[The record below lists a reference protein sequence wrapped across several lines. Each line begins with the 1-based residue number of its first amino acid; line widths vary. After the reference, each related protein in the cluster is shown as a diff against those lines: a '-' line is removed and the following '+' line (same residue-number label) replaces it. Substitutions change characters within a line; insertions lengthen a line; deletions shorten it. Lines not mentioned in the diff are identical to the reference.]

1 MRFETLVFERYGAFT
16 DRVLELREGA
26 HLHVVLGANEAGK
39 TSALNAI
46 GGRHAVGQTDLV
58 ENRLVGM
65 KSRGAYETPGGT
77 ILYNALTALEH
88 LTLGYCIGDQWALPS
103 LPSLR
108 SLTLGG
114 DSLSG
119 LGRRALDTLGAMPNL
134 RALCLEGY
142 FYRPDTLGGLLTQLT
157 SLCWEPPGCGPY
169 NLEDVRR
176 HLREQE
182 KVQRT
187 WDTAVKKKK
196 EMGREK
202 H

>member
-1 MRFETLVFERYGAFT
+1 MPAPRKSIV
-16 DRVLELREGA
+16 
-26 HLHVVLGANEAGK
+26 AG
-39 TSALNAI
+39 LI
-46 GGRHAVGQTDLV
+46 
-58 ENRLVGM
+58 
-65 KSRGAYETPGGT
+65 
-77 ILYNALTALEH
+77 ALTALEH

-134 RALCLEGY
+134 RALRLEGHL
-142 FYRPDTLGGLLTQLT
+142 YRPDTLGSLLTQLT
-157 SLCWEPPGCGPY
+157 YLRWELPYKGCGPY